1 MKRNIAVATLT
12 AAVLVGG
19 GLAATAAFADSGSSG
34 TDERTAVADRA
45 VVADRAAGNTVEHKT
60 GPKAERLTVDEAVG
74 AALKAVPGTV
84 TEAELDEDDD
94 DRDRAVWELDVYGS
108 DKVWHDVTVDARNGT
123 VLSDREDDGNDDRD
137 RHAPRSA
144 AVSLDAA
151 VKAALGAQP
160 GTVTSV
166 DLDDDDDD
174 NGKAGAPRWDVDVA
188 GKDGKEHELR
198 VDAGSGKVTVDQED
212 DNDGDD
218 DNDDNGDDD

>member
-1 MKRNIAVATLT
+1 MKRNIAIATLT

-19 GLAATAAFADSGSSG
+19 GLATTAAFADSDSSG
-34 TDERTAVADRA
+34 KDDRTAT
-45 VVADRAAGNTVEHKT
+45 ADRAADNTGEQRT
-60 GPKAERLTVDEAVG
+60 ARTTVDAATG

-84 TEAELDEDDD
+84 TEAELDDDD
-94 DRDRAVWELDVYGS
+94 DSDRTVWELDVYGS
-108 DKVWHDVTVDARNGT
+108 DKVWHDVTVDAGT
-123 VLSDREDDGNDDRD
+123 GKVLSDREDDENDDRD
-137 RHAPRSA
+137 RHAPRAA

-174 NGKAGAPRWDVDVA
+174 GKRDALRWDVDVA
-188 GKDGKEHELR
+188 GKDGKQHELH
-198 VDAGSGKVTVDQED
+198 VDAKSGKVTVDQDD

-218 DNDDNGDDD
+218 D